1 MKPDATTLA
10 FTLFA
15 VIVAGMTVS
24 AFVVFVSSTRKRVQH
39 NKRVRAAI
47 LEALYEVPNLNAGAL
62 RWAVMSKGALATSY
76 PGDDPS
82 FDRQLGRLIFWG
94 KVKRARDGRLFLSPR
109 MRQAAQVEQRSAGH
123 ALPQTQRELL

>member
-1 MKPDATTLA
+1 MTL
-10 FTLFA
+10 TLVFFA
-15 VIVAGMTVS
+15 IVVAGMTAS
-24 AFVVFVSSTRKRVQH
+24 ALVVFVSSAGKRIQH
-39 NKRVRAAI
+39 NKRVRMAV
-47 LEALYEVPNLNAGAL
+47 LESLYEVPNLNAGAL

-109 MRQAAQVEQRSAGH
+109 MRQAAQLEQRSAGH

>member
-1 MKPDATTLA
+1 MTL
-10 FTLFA
+10 TLILF
-15 VIVAGMTVS
+15 VIVIAGMTAS
-24 AFVVFVSSTRKRVQH
+24 ALVVFVSSARKRIQH
-39 NKRVRAAI
+39 NKRVRMAV

-82 FDRQLGRLIFWG
+82 FERQLGRLIFWG
-94 KVKRARDGRLFLSPR
+94 KVKRARDDRLFLSPR
-109 MRQAAQVEQRSAGH
+109 MRQTAQLEQRSAKH